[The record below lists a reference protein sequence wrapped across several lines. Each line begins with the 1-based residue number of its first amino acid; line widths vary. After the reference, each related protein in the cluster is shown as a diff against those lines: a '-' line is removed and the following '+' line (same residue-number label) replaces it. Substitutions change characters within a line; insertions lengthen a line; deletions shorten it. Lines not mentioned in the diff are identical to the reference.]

1 MYTGYKELTYSDE
14 GMEVFYSDNTKVTE
28 QFIENEYL
36 LIKDESGKIVDKY
49 CYQEGSFR
57 KGRCWRLICCKIGVL
72 K

>member
-36 LIKDESGKIVDKY
+36 LIKD
-49 CYQEGSFR
+49 
-57 KGRCWRLICCKIGVL
+57 VL
-72 K
+72 SR